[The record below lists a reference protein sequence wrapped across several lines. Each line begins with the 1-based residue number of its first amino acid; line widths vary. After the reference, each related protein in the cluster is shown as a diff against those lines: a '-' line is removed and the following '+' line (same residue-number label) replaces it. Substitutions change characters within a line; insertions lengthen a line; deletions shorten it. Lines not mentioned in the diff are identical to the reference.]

1 MRPGAVGLSESF
13 PHAVSE
19 NIPRTATVM
28 NALRMARS
36 SVWGRECGEHFA
48 RRRHEVHPGST
59 RQDRSPTMM
68 QINHCD
74 VRHATVKR

>member
-1 MRPGAVGLSESF
+1 
-13 PHAVSE
+13 
-19 NIPRTATVM
+19 M

-36 SVWGRECGEHFA
+36 SVWGLECAEHFA

-68 QINHCD
+68 HINHCD